1 MDRRNDLIYY
11 TGTRTDDLME
21 SRTSNSEMTNEVANI
36 VKMPLTRVSIQ
47 SAAEFLV
54 ACYATLHPAMSV
66 RRSVSRSVGWSPFYF
81 FCVFELFEHTAPAQM
96 P

>member
-54 ACYATLHPAMSV
+54 A
-66 RRSVSRSVGWSPFYF
+66 
-81 FCVFELFEHTAPAQM
+81 
-96 P
+96 